1 MCRPV
6 SICRFVSRLRHS
18 PQGAL
23 GALLVALILTA
34 IAVGPVLA
42 PHNPETFH
50 PQYRLQGPIPGFWL
64 GTDQFGRDLL
74 SRILA
79 GARPTVLFGVT
90 ATLMGTVLG
99 TVVGVLS
106 GYPAGWLDDLI
117 MRVMDGMLA
126 IPGLLFALL
135 IITAL
140 GTGKLSALVAIGV
153 AFTPGMARVAR
164 SATLAVR
171 TQDYVKAAVARGERP
186 TYLVLREILPN
197 VVAAVVVEASIRIA
211 FAIML
216 GASLSFL
223 GVGAQP
229 PSSDWGLMVSE
240 GRAYMFSNPWVV
252 VWPGLSIAVVSIAFN
267 LFGDG
272 LRDMLNPRV
281 AG

>member
-6 SICRFVSRLRHS
+6 WVRRFVSRLRHS

-23 GALLVALILTA
+23 GVLLVALVLTA
-34 IAVGPVLA
+34 TAVGPALA

-50 PQYRLQGPIPGFWL
+50 PQHRLQGPMQGFWL

-74 SRILA
+74 SRILW
-79 GARPTVLFGVT
+79 GTRPTVLFGVA
-90 ATLMGTVLG
+90 ATLLGTLLG

-106 GYPAGWLDDLI
+106 GYAGGWLDDLI

-126 IPGLLFALL
+126 VPGLLFALL

-140 GTGKLSALVAIGV
+140 GTGTLSALVAVGM

-171 TQDYVKAAVARGERP
+171 TQDYVKAAVARGERI
-186 TYLVLREILPN
+186 TYLVFREILPN
-197 VVAAVVVEASIRIA
+197 VLAAMVVEGSIRIA
-211 FAIML
+211 FAVML

-240 GRAYMFSNPWVV
+240 GRAYMFRNPWVV

-272 LRDMLNPRV
+272 LRDILNPRV
-281 AG
+281 TG

>member
-1 MCRPV
+1 
-6 SICRFVSRLRHS
+6 
-18 PQGAL
+18 
-23 GALLVALILTA
+23 VALILTA

-153 AFTPGMARVAR
+153 AFTPGMARGAR
-164 SATLAVR
+164 SATLAGR